1 MKEIPSEKG
10 LFYDIP
16 GRGILRIKHLVLDL
30 NGTIAFQGK
39 IRESTRRLIN
49 ELSRRVNVYVLTA
62 DTRGKAHHLCSSLE
76 AEVCLIKKGREK
88 EGKAEF
94 IREKGPGETIAL
106 GNGDNDQLM
115 LEASLLGIVVLGEE
129 GCSVPSFLKA
139 DMAVKDVDTALEIL
153 LDPDTLKATLRS

>member
-62 DTRGKAHHLCSSLE
+62 DNRGKAHHLCSSLE